1 MNKRLR
7 NFIGLIILAY
17 VALYILSV
25 QLANFILALFLV
37 ALIPGLILRH
47 FFMDALYKG
56 SIKFVPK
63 KFVFNQYTI
72 CNDHCT
78 VKYTPDEKLVV
89 IDNVANRK
97 REKRTFSITKEN
109 RVNIN
114 KCWNQVCRIFD
125 SFVSLD
131 SLVSFFSYDTKIE
144 VITIKSK
151 VEKEEKVK
159 ETEIKIDSSNSGPKF
174 VDINNI
180 QPDTYAL
187 GLEHQRAYNANFVDI
202 NNIKE
207 PEKIKEREMPA
218 PEFIDMQDALSV
230 GPNKK
235 NNVNS
240 ASSSELAILPGIN
253 IILAKKIVEYRDLN
267 GFFKNEDDFFKV
279 ANVKE
284 HFVSKIKSMIDVK
297 EPEIR
302 KGNDDDEGRVIDI

>member
-218 PEFIDMQDALSV
+218 PEFIDMQ
-230 GPNKK
+230 
-235 NNVNS
+235 
-240 ASSSELAILPGIN
+240 E
-253 IILAKKIVEYRDLN
+253 
-267 GFFKNEDDFFKV
+267 
-279 ANVKE
+279 
-284 HFVSKIKSMIDVK
+284 M
-297 EPEIR
+297 
-302 KGNDDDEGRVIDI
+302 